1 MKILVPMVF
10 AAAAFVAPALQA
22 QEAGHVAAATDA
34 ATQWLALTDAGKPG
48 DSWDQGAP
56 AMRAALTRE
65 KWSEVMTAVRTPLGA
80 VTSRKLKSAE
90 HKKSIP
96 GAPEGEYVII
106 QYDTEFANKAGAS
119 ETVVPMRAADGS
131 WQVSGYFIK

>member
-1 MKILVPMVF
+1 MKILIPLVF
-10 AAAAFVAPALQA
+10 AAAAFAAPALQA

-34 ATQWLALTDAGKPG
+34 ARQWLALTDAGKPG
-48 DSWDQGAP
+48 ESWDQGAP
-56 AMRAALTRE
+56 AMRSAVTRE
-65 KWSEVMTAVRTPLGA
+65 KWSEVMGAVRAPLGA
-80 VTSRKLKSAE
+80 VTSRTMKTAE
-90 HKKSIP
+90 YKKTIP

-131 WQVSGYFIK
+131 WKVSGYFIK